1 MEACSSPGTVTSPAE
16 VRPAPLFAKA
26 NGSTTLRCVER
37 EASPRA
43 AVGAV
48 DSGTTRRGRKKT
60 WLVVGIPVAAAIV
73 AGLVTWLLVRGDN
86 GNGNTRAPAQAV
98 SMRQLDALASS
109 VGHPVYWAGPQPRDT
124 YELTKT
130 SDGRIYVRYLPPGA
144 KIGDPAAKYLAIG
157 TYPQRNAF
165 ATLKATATKQ
175 GVTLIRLRG
184 GGLSFQDKNHS
195 TSVYLAYPGSD
206 YQIEV
211 YDPSPA
217 RARALV
223 TSGQISAVGAPPRG
237 GAVSRPASVEQL
249 KALAVSAGHPIYW
262 AGTSAKDTY
271 EVTKTRD
278 GRVYIR
284 YLPAGV
290 PVGNR
295 RPDYLTVG
303 TYPLANA
310 FALLKATAKKN
321 NVQLIKLP
329 GGGLAFVDK
338 NHPTSVYLAYPS
350 SNLEIEVYDP
360 SSGRARQLV
369 TSGQIAPV
377 R

>member
-1 MEACSSPGTVTSPAE
+1 
-16 VRPAPLFAKA
+16 
-26 NGSTTLRCVER
+26 VER
-37 EASPRA
+37 EATPHTTLEK
-43 AVGAV
+43 V
-48 DSGTTRRGRKKT
+48 DSGTARSRRRKV
-60 WLVVGIPVAAAIV
+60 WLVVGLLVVVAV
-73 AGLVTWLLVRGDN
+73 VVGLVIWLLVRGDN

-98 SMRQLDALASS
+98 SIRQLDALASS

-130 SDGRIYVRYLPPGA
+130 KDGRIYVRYLPPGA
-144 KIGDPAAKYLAIG
+144 KVGDPAAKYLAIG

-165 ATLKATATKQ
+165 ATLKATAKKQ
-175 GVTLIRLRG
+175 GVATIALRG
-184 GGLSFQDKNHS
+184 GGLAFQDKNHR
-195 TSVYLAYPGSD
+195 TSVYLAYPGSN

-237 GAVSRPASVEQL
+237 GTVSRRASVQQL
-249 KALAVSAGHPIYW
+249 KVLAVSLGHPIYW

-321 NVQLIKLP
+321 KVQLIKLP